1 MSSPLAKNLLRE
13 LTNWTPRTG
22 TKKCQK
28 CRHEYNRHTM
38 FPLLF
43 TNNIF
48 LDSVDDDNN
57 NDYNRYT
64 YCRRRLVVGGCK
76 CKGFIHDE

>member
-1 MSSPLAKNLLRE
+1 
-13 LTNWTPRTG
+13 
-22 TKKCQK
+22 
-28 CRHEYNRHTM
+28 M

-57 NDYNRYT
+57 NDNRYT
-64 YCRRRLVVGGCK
+64 YCHVGGCK
-76 CKGFIHDE
+76 CKGFIHGE

>member
-1 MSSPLAKNLLRE
+1 MSSLLARNLLRE
-13 LTNWTPRTG
+13 FTNWTPRSG

-38 FPLLF
+38 FPLF

-48 LDSVDDDNN
+48 LDDNN
-57 NDYNRYT
+57 NDDNRYT
-64 YCRRRLVVGGCK
+64 YCHVGGCK
-76 CKGFIHDE
+76 CKGFIDDE